1 MCSQRHWDNMHKRWI
16 KDGLSEYL
24 QEGHAVWHMP
34 GHKRKACYGDFQDA
48 FLAWDVTEVPGTD
61 DLYLPDGFIGQSL
74 AMLKEIYQ
82 TCGTYYVV
90 NGATGGIFTAIAACT
105 KPGDTI
111 LIAKNCHK
119 SVYNAATVMQRQMVY
134 VEPVWK
140 NMDESACTFTEFID
154 GYIDADDVEKIC
166 KSHPEIKAV
175 VVTSPT
181 YEGVISDIAGI
192 ARVAH
197 AHHVRVIVDEAHG
210 AHLPFLKPEYSAIRM
225 GADVVVQSLHK
236 TLPAMTQTA
245 VIHVC
250 TEDLVKPVEQALE
263 VFLSSSP
270 SYIFMLNMESA
281 ICYMADHRFTDYA
294 NNLHEFINSCGT
306 LEKQSHIPILKKE
319 EVLAAGAYGYDET
332 RLVFYAPVPGP
343 ELLQMLSEQGN
354 IVCEMAGRKHVVL
367 ISTVQDTKEDF
378 DKLYG
383 TIQKLGDVLKGEASL
398 DKALY
403 DRHTELVRLTGTRAK
418 EPVYVYPPG
427 SYIVN
432 TGEIFTAEIVE
443 KLCTYQDAGLH
454 IRGIHE

>member
-1 MCSQRHWDNMHKRWI
+1 MHKQWI

-24 QEGHAVWHMP
+24 GDAHAVWHMP

-61 DLYLPDGFIGQSL
+61 DLYLPEGFIGDSL

-105 KPGDTI
+105 KPGDAI

-119 SVYNAATVMQRQMVY
+119 SVYNAAAMLQRQTIY
-134 VEPVWK
+134 VEPTWK
-140 NMDESACTFTEFID
+140 KEAADTATFISFID
-154 GYIDADDVEKIC
+154 GYIDADDVEALC
-166 KSHPEIKAV
+166 SAHPEIAAV

-181 YEGVISDIAGI
+181 YEGVISDIARI

-245 VIHVC
+245 VLHVC
-250 TEDLVKPVEQALE
+250 TEELVKPVEQALE
-263 VFLSSSP
+263 IFLSSSP
-270 SYIFMLNMESA
+270 SYIFMLNMEAA
-281 ICYMADHRFTDYA
+281 ICYMADHGFTEYEIYLRKFRENCA
-294 NNLHEFINSCGT
+294 KLTQIS
-306 LEKQSHIPILKKE
+306 LIEKE
-319 EVLAAGAYGYDET
+319 AVCAAGAYGYDET
-332 RLVFYAPVPGP
+332 RLVYSASVPGP
-343 ELLQMLSEQGN
+343 ELLVMLADKGDV
-354 IVCEMAGRKHVVL
+354 VCEMAGRKHVVL
-367 ISTVQDTKEDF
+367 ISTVRDSQEDFKRLYRALQMCDVALTKEGEHG
-378 DKLYG
+378 KERCAGQEEL
-383 TIQKLGDVLKGEASL
+383 QKLV
-398 DKALY
+398 
-403 DRHTELVRLTGTRAK
+403 GTRAK
-418 EPVYVYPPG
+418 APIYVYPPG

-432 TGEIFTAEIVE
+432 TGEIITAETVE
-443 KLCTYQDAGLH
+443 KLCAYQAAGLH
-454 IRGIHE
+454 IRGI

>member
-1 MCSQRHWDNMHKRWI
+1 MHKQWI

-24 QEGHAVWHMP
+24 QENHAIWHMP
-34 GHKRKACYGDFQDA
+34 GHKRKACYGDFQDL

-61 DLYLPDGFIGQSL
+61 DLYLPEEFIRQSL
-74 AMLKEIYQ
+74 DMLKEIYR

-90 NGATGGIFTAIAACT
+90 NGATGGMFSAIAACT

-119 SVYNAATVMQRQMVY
+119 SVYNAAVVMQRQTIY

-140 NMDESACTFTEFID
+140 KMEASVCAFTEFID
-154 GYIDADDVEKIC
+154 GWIDADDIERIC
-166 KSHPEIKAV
+166 KLHPEITAV

-210 AHLPFLKPEYSAIRM
+210 AHLPFLKPEYSAIHM

-250 TEDLVKPVEQALE
+250 TEELVKPVEQALE

-281 ICYMADHRFTDYA
+281 ICYMADHAFTDYE
-294 NNLHEFINSCGT
+294 NNLHNFIDNCET
-306 LEKQSHIPILKKE
+306 IETQSSIHILKKK
-319 EVLAAGAYGYDET
+319 EVLAAGAYDYDET
-332 RLVFYAPVPGP
+332 RLVFYASVPGP
-343 ELLQMLSEQGN
+343 ELLEMLSEQGN
-354 IVCEMAGRKHVVL
+354 IVCEMAGRRHVVL

-378 DKLYG
+378 EKLYD
-383 TIQKLGDVLKGEASL
+383 TIQKLNGISNGEVSPYEV
-398 DKALY
+398 LY
-403 DRHTELVRLTGTRAK
+403 DRHTALTRLIGTRAK

-432 TGEIFTAEIVE
+432 TGEIFTVEIVE
-443 KLCTYQDAGLH
+443 KLCSYQDAGLH
-454 IRGIHE
+454 IRGIHQKRK

>member
-1 MCSQRHWDNMHKRWI
+1 MHKQWI

-24 QEGHAVWHMP
+24 NDTHAVWHMP
-34 GHKRKACYGDFQDA
+34 GHKRKACYGDFQDT
-48 FLAWDVTEVPGTD
+48 FLTWDVTEVPGTD
-61 DLYLPDGFIGQSL
+61 DLYLPEGFIGDSL

-105 KPGDTI
+105 KPGDMV

-119 SVYNAATVMQRQMVY
+119 SVYNAAAVLQRQAIY

-140 NMDESACTFTEFID
+140 KEAADTYTFTQFMD
-154 GYIDADDVEKIC
+154 GYVDAEDVERLC
-166 KSHPEIKAV
+166 DAHPEITAV

-181 YEGVISDIAGI
+181 YEGVISDIARI
-192 ARVAH
+192 VRVAH

-210 AHLPFLKPEYSAIRM
+210 AHLPFLRPEYSAIHM

-250 TEDLVKPVEQALE
+250 TEELVKPVEQALE

-270 SYIFMLNMESA
+270 SYIFMLNMEAA
-281 ICYMADHRFTDYA
+281 ICYMADHDFTEYVTCLQKFRENCAMLPQITMID
-294 NNLHEFINSCGT
+294 
-306 LEKQSHIPILKKE
+306 KKA
-319 EVLAAGAYGYDET
+319 VCKAGAYGYDET
-332 RLVFYAPVPGP
+332 RLVYSASVPGP
-343 ELLQMLSEQGN
+343 ELLKMLADQSH

-367 ISTVQDTKEDF
+367 ISTVRDRQEDFERLYRALQMCDVALTKEGNHE
-378 DKLYG
+378 KARCVG
-383 TIQKLGDVLKGEASL
+383 QEAL
-398 DKALY
+398 
-403 DRHTELVRLTGTRAK
+403 RNLVGTRAK
-418 EPVYVYPPG
+418 APIYVYPPG

-432 TGEIFTAEIVE
+432 TGEVITAELAE
-443 KLCTYQDAGLH
+443 KLCTYQAAGLH
-454 IRGIHE
+454 IRGI

>member
-1 MCSQRHWDNMHKRWI
+1 MHKPWI
-16 KDGLSEYL
+16 KDGLSKYL
-24 QEGHAVWHMP
+24 QEKHAVWHMP
-34 GHKRKACYGDFQDA
+34 GHKRKSCYGDFQDT

-61 DLYLPDGFIGQSL
+61 DLYLPEGFIGESL
-74 AMLKEIYQ
+74 AMLKDIYQ

-119 SVYNAATVMQRQMVY
+119 SVYNAASVMQRQLIY

-140 NMDESACTFTEFID
+140 KDAADTYKFTQFID
-154 GYIDADDVEKIC
+154 GFVDVDDVERIC
-166 KSHPEIKAV
+166 KEHPEIAAV

-192 ARVAH
+192 VRVAH
-197 AHHVRVIVDEAHG
+197 AHHARVIVDEAHG
-210 AHLPFLKPEYSAIRM
+210 AHLPFVKPEYSAIHM

-245 VIHVC
+245 VLHVC
-250 TEDLVKPVEQALE
+250 TEELVKPVEQALE

-270 SYIFMLNMESA
+270 SYIFMLNMEAA
-281 ICYMADHRFTDYA
+281 ICYMADHCFAEYEES
-294 NNLHEFINSCGT
+294 LHAFRENCAKLSQI
-306 LEKQSHIPILKKE
+306 HILDKE
-319 EVLAAGAYGYDET
+319 SVCAAGAYGYDET
-332 RLVFYAPVPGP
+332 RIVFSAPVSGP
-343 ELLQMLSEQGN
+343 ELLTQMAEQGN

-378 DKLYG
+378 NYLYRILQALDITLTEEG
-383 TIQKLGDVLKGEASL
+383 DYGKERYTTLKDIQKLA
-398 DKALY
+398 
-403 DRHTELVRLTGTRAK
+403 GTRAK
-418 EPVYVYPPG
+418 APIHVYPPG

-432 TGEIFTAEIVE
+432 TGEMITSEIVE
-443 KLCTYQDAGLH
+443 KLCAYRAAGLH
-454 IRGIHE
+454 IRGI

>member
-1 MCSQRHWDNMHKRWI
+1 MHKQWI

-24 QEGHAVWHMP
+24 SDAHAVWHMP

-61 DLYLPDGFIGQSL
+61 DLYLPEGFIGDSL

-119 SVYNAATVMQRQMVY
+119 SVYNAAAMLQRQTIY
-134 VEPVWK
+134 VEPTWK
-140 NMDESACTFTEFID
+140 KDAAAFTSFID
-154 GYIDADDVEKIC
+154 GYVDADDVEALC
-166 KSHPEIKAV
+166 AAHPEITAV

-181 YEGVISDIAGI
+181 YEGVISDIARI

-250 TEDLVKPVEQALE
+250 TEELVKPVEQALE
-263 VFLSSSP
+263 IFLSSSP
-270 SYIFMLNMESA
+270 SYIFMLNMEAA
-281 ICYMADHRFTDYA
+281 ICYMADRDFTEYER
-294 NNLHEFINSCGT
+294 NLQEFRENCAKLSQIS
-306 LEKQSHIPILKKE
+306 IIDKE
-319 EVLAAGAYGYDET
+319 AVRAAGAYGYDET
-332 RLVFYAPVPGP
+332 RLVYCASVPGP
-343 ELLQMLSEQGN
+343 ELLSVLAAKGDV
-354 IVCEMAGRKHVVL
+354 VCEMAGRKHVVL
-367 ISTVQDTKEDF
+367 ISTVRDSQEDF
-378 DKLYG
+378 DWLNRVL
-383 TIQKLGDVLKGEASL
+383 QMCDAALKGEETSEGERCEDQIDL
-398 DKALY
+398 QK
-403 DRHTELVRLTGTRAK
+403 LVGRRAK
-418 EPVYVYPPG
+418 APIYVYPPG

-432 TGEIFTAEIVE
+432 TGEIITSEIVE
-443 KLCTYQDAGLH
+443 KLCAYQAAGLR
-454 IRGIHE
+454 IRGLKEYGDN

>member
-1 MCSQRHWDNMHKRWI
+1 MHKQWI

-24 QEGHAVWHMP
+24 SDAHAVWHMP

-61 DLYLPDGFIGQSL
+61 DLYLPEEFIGDSL

-105 KPGDTI
+105 KPGDAI

-119 SVYNAATVMQRQMVY
+119 SVYNAAAMLQRQTIY
-134 VEPVWK
+134 VEPTWK
-140 NMDESACTFTEFID
+140 KEAEDAFAFTSFID
-154 GYIDADDVEKIC
+154 GYVDADDVERLC
-166 KSHPEIKAV
+166 ESHPEIAAV

-181 YEGVISDIAGI
+181 YEGVISDIAQI

-250 TEDLVKPVEQALE
+250 TEELVKPVEQALE
-263 VFLSSSP
+263 IFLSSSP
-270 SYIFMLNMESA
+270 SYIFMMNMEAA
-281 ICYMADHRFTDYA
+281 ICYMADHDFTEYE
-294 NNLHEFINSCGT
+294 NNLREFRENCAKLPQIT
-306 LEKQSHIPILKKE
+306 MIEKE
-319 EVLAAGAYGYDET
+319 AVCAAGAYGYDET
-332 RLVFYAPVPGP
+332 RLVRC
-343 ELLQMLSEQGN
+343 L
-354 IVCEMAGRKHVVL
+354 R
-367 ISTVQDTKEDF
+367 
-378 DKLYG
+378 
-383 TIQKLGDVLKGEASL
+383 
-398 DKALY
+398 
-403 DRHTELVRLTGTRAK
+403 
-418 EPVYVYPPG
+418 
-427 SYIVN
+427 
-432 TGEIFTAEIVE
+432 
-443 KLCTYQDAGLH
+443 
-454 IRGIHE
+454 IRGMSSVRWQAENMWY

>member
-1 MCSQRHWDNMHKRWI
+1 MHKQWI

-24 QEGHAVWHMP
+24 SDAHAVWHMP

-61 DLYLPDGFIGQSL
+61 DLYLPEGFIGDSL

-105 KPGDTI
+105 KPGDAI

-119 SVYNAATVMQRQMVY
+119 SVYNAAAMLQRQTIY
-134 VEPVWK
+134 VEPTWK
-140 NMDESACTFTEFID
+140 KEAEDAFAFTSFID
-154 GYIDADDVEKIC
+154 GYVDADDVERLC
-166 KSHPEIKAV
+166 ESHPEIAAV

-181 YEGVISDIAGI
+181 YEGVISDIAQI

-250 TEDLVKPVEQALE
+250 TEELVKPVEQALE
-263 VFLSSSP
+263 IFLSSSP
-270 SYIFMLNMESA
+270 SYIFMMNMEAA
-281 ICYMADHRFTDYA
+281 ICYMADHDFTEYE
-294 NNLHEFINSCGT
+294 NNLREFRENCAKLPQIT
-306 LEKQSHIPILKKE
+306 MIEKE
-319 EVLAAGAYGYDET
+319 AVCAAGAYGYDET
-332 RLVFYAPVPGP
+332 RLVYSAAVPGP
-343 ELLQMLSEQGN
+343 ELLAMLADKGDV
-354 IVCEMAGRKHVVL
+354 VCEMAGRKHVVL
-367 ISTVQDTKEDF
+367 ISTVRDGQEDFEQLYRTLQMCDVALTKEGDHE
-378 DKLYG
+378 KERCAGQEEL
-383 TIQKLGDVLKGEASL
+383 QKLA
-398 DKALY
+398 
-403 DRHTELVRLTGTRAK
+403 GTLARA
-418 EPVYVYPPG
+418 PIYVYPPG

-432 TGEIFTAEIVE
+432 TGEIITAETVE
-443 KLCTYQDAGLH
+443 KLCTYQAAGLH
-454 IRGIHE
+454 IRGI